1 MLNLSWQYLTAVV
14 EQIKP
19 ESGFLVRNLIGNK
32 RFNAESD
39 TIKLRIK
46 RGSYKIA
53 PISNYGDPAIDVE
66 KTYTIEEKSIVAPQ
80 IFLKENFRA
89 EDVKS
94 LSPIYVNPLEGTAA
108 NMNKEIERRAAD
120 TFAEMKDSI
129 ERTIE
134 YMTAQLLINGKID
147 YTNPFTNKRFVLDL
161 EVPSSQLS
169 GTATWSNSANA
180 TPLTDLRNW
189 VRAYAKA
196 NGIKPDMIIMGEQA
210 AEYLLASAEY
220 KEETSKMPQLSRI
233 ESINWELNA
242 DTEIIGTFLGIG
254 TPVVYFGSYEDPKTG
269 ATLQY
274 IPDNVVVLTNSK
286 FWRLGFGAIFDY
298 DIDPQRPVYK
308 GEYFAK
314 QKISADGKN
323 KYLYL
328 ESHPVPFIEL
338 VDALRK
344 YTIS

>member
-1 MLNLSWQYLTAVV
+1 MLNLSWEYLTAIV

-108 NMNKEIERRAAD
+108 NMNKEVEQRAAD
-120 TFAEMKDSI
+120 TLAAMKDSI

-169 GTATWSNSANA
+169 GTATWSNPTSA

-189 VRAYAKA
+189 IRAYAKA
-196 NGIKPDMIIMGEQA
+196 NGIKPDIIIMGEQA
-210 AEYLLASAEY
+210 AEYLLASDEY
-220 KEETSKMPQLSRI
+220 KSETNKMPQLSRVQD
-233 ESINWELNA
+233 INWELNA

-254 TPVVYFGSYEDPKTG
+254 TPVVYFGTYEDPKTG
-269 ATLQY
+269 AVSSY
-274 IPDNVVVLTNSK
+274 IPDNVVILTNSK
-286 FWRLGFGAIFDY
+286 FWRLGFGAIYDY
-298 DIDPQRPVYK
+298 DINPNMPVYK

-314 QKISADGKN
+314 QKISEDGKN

-328 ESHPVPFIEL
+328 ESHPVPYIEL